1 MQTACQRVDVGE
13 SAVADTLLLRWTT
26 AQINGVFWPNKVQ
39 TFRET
44 VSKDPHD
51 YKYIIFPSGSA
62 ICRLVRTSC
71 WSPQYG
77 LLTASERC
85 FKTSERARKAWKMQH
100 SDKFLR
106 KQMTEVSVRDASAF
120 ISKNR
125 LVRKLVHHQNAAYAQ
140 TPANL
145 WRCFKKKAPPVA
157 FHNLVSYCQIET
169 SKTKNRLFID
179 YFNIFRCL
187 YLTITLWECF
197 SNCHWQGWSTSSNPP
212 ICFLSTRSTPSSIL
226 FIHKVQGVS

>member
-1 MQTACQRVDVGE
+1 MPTACQRVDVGE

-125 LVRKLVHHQNAAYAQ
+125 LVRKLVHHQNAAYDAQ
-140 TPANL
+140 TTANL
-145 WRCFKKKAPPVA
+145 RRCFKKHRKNCECCPV
-157 FHNLVSYCQIET
+157 S
-169 SKTKNRLFID
+169 LFIVRKQRMSWIHVL
-179 YFNIFRCL
+179 NCQNSNQCL
-187 YLTITLWECF
+187 
-197 SNCHWQGWSTSSNPP
+197 NCQNS
-212 ICFLSTRSTPSSIL
+212 LR
-226 FIHKVQGVS
+226 